1 MGADWLKEGMQEND
15 WVGVMMSALSVTAW
29 ETGSDVKKD
38 EQLQIFL
45 VALTHEL
52 HSYNQLISS

>member
-1 MGADWLKEGMQEND
+1 MGADWLEEGMQEND

-29 ETGSDVKKD
+29 ETGSDVKD
-38 EQLQIFL
+38 ERLQIFL